1 MSFPNKDRKLLGLI
15 GMRVMKTA
23 LAVYVCFLISLPRG
37 NSPFYSVIAAII
49 SMKNDSVE
57 SMNTGISRIIGTLIG
72 GSFGLA
78 TILLINYLD
87 ISLFGHL
94 HYLILSLILVPVIYS
109 SIKLHSP
116 SSTTISCIVFISIA
130 VSHIDNASPFM
141 FTINRV
147 VETSIG
153 VLVAIVINN
162 FL

>member
-72 GSFGLA
+72 GSFGLGA
-78 TILLINYLD
+78 ILLINYLD
-87 ISLFGHL
+87 ISLFGHF
-94 HYLILSLILVPVIYS
+94 HYLILSLILIPVIYS
-109 SIKLHSP
+109 SIRLHSP

>member
-15 GMRVMKTA
+15 GMRVIKTA

-87 ISLFGHL
+87 ISLFGHF
-94 HYLILSLILVPVIYS
+94 HYLILSLILIPVIYS
-109 SIKLHSP
+109 SIRLHSP

>member
-15 GMRVMKTA
+15 GMRVLKTA

>member
-15 GMRVMKTA
+15 GMRVLKTA

-109 SIKLHSP
+109 SIKLYSP

>member
-49 SMKNDSVE
+49 SMKNDSIE

-72 GSFGLA
+72 GSFGLG

-87 ISLFGHL
+87 ISLFGHF

-109 SIKLHSP
+109 SIRLHSP